1 MSKHITG
8 HTGLLCLL
16 GSPVAHSVSPEMH
29 NEACDQLGL
38 DYSYLAFDVP
48 EDKMPQAVE
57 GLRTMGARGWNITMP
72 GKNIMCKLADK
83 VSPASEISGAC
94 NTIVNDNGVLTAYT
108 TDGVG
113 FMRAVAENGV
123 DIIGKK
129 MTLLGAGGAATA
141 ILVQAALD
149 GVAEINVFNVRDNF
163 FGRAEEI
170 VAKLNE
176 RTSCKV
182 TLHDFSDP
190 EVLRASIADSAIL
203 VNGTSVGMAPKT
215 ENTIIT
221 DTTMFHK
228 DLFVFDVI
236 YNPQETRLLRE
247 AKEAGCKTGNGM
259 YMLLYQGAASFKL
272 WTGEDMPVEIIKEKY
287 FSGKIRR
294 TPALPNFPP
303 AAGRF
308 GDTRKKRHE
317 QETAKGFCHGF
328 LSAGRSPFLLIFF
341 MIFFLIS
348 PLSVLHQA
356 VLYTVYNNGLSL
368 PSAHHVFRSP

>member
-1 MSKHITG
+1 MGKDITG

-16 GSPVAHSVSPEMH
+16 GSPVAHSVSPAMH
-29 NEACDQLGL
+29 NEACKQLGL
-38 DYSYLAFDVP
+38 DYAYLAFDVP

-113 FMRAVAENGV
+113 FMSAVKENGV

-149 GVAEINVFNVRDNF
+149 GVAEINVFNIRDTF
-163 FGRAEEI
+163 WDRAQDI
-170 VAKLNE
+170 VNKLND
-176 RTSCKV
+176 RTDCKV
-182 TLHDFSDP
+182 SLHDYSDM
-190 EVLRASIADSAIL
+190 ELLRESIASSAIL
-203 VNGTSVGMAPKT
+203 VNGTSVGMAP
-215 ENTIIT
+215 NVDACIIT

-236 YNPQETRLLRE
+236 YNPQETKFLRL

-259 YMLLYQGAASFKL
+259 YMLLYQGAASFEL
-272 WTGEDMPVEIIKEKY
+272 WTGQKMPVEIIKEKF
-287 FSGKIRR
+287 FS
-294 TPALPNFPP
+294 
-303 AAGRF
+303 
-308 GDTRKKRHE
+308 
-317 QETAKGFCHGF
+317 
-328 LSAGRSPFLLIFF
+328 
-341 MIFFLIS
+341 
-348 PLSVLHQA
+348 
-356 VLYTVYNNGLSL
+356 
-368 PSAHHVFRSP
+368 

>member
-38 DYSYLAFDVP
+38 DYTYLAFDVP
-48 EDKMPQAVE
+48 EDKMPEAVQ

-141 ILVQAALD
+141 IEIQAALD
-149 GVAEINVFNVRDNF
+149 GVKEISIFNIHDKFWDN
-163 FGRAEEI
+163 AVETVKKINEKTECKATLYDLDDKEKLKEEM
-170 VAKLNE
+170 
-176 RTSCKV
+176 
-182 TLHDFSDP
+182 
-190 EVLRASIADSAIL
+190 DSSYL
-203 VNGTSVGMAPKT
+203 FVNGTGVGMKPL
-215 ENTIIT
+215 E
-221 DTTMFHK
+221 
-228 DLFVFDVI
+228 DLSVVPDKSFFRPELIVVDVP
-236 YNPQETRLLRE
+236 YSPLETKMRKM
-247 AKEAGCKTGNGM
+247 AKEAGCKTMNGLGM
-259 YMLLYQGAASFKL
+259 MLFQGAAAFKL
-272 WTGEDMPVEIIKEKY
+272 WTGKEMPIDHMKEVLN
-287 FSGKIRR
+287 IRY
-294 TPALPNFPP
+294 
-303 AAGRF
+303 
-308 GDTRKKRHE
+308 DD
-317 QETAKGFCHGF
+317 
-328 LSAGRSPFLLIFF
+328 
-341 MIFFLIS
+341 
-348 PLSVLHQA
+348 
-356 VLYTVYNNGLSL
+356 
-368 PSAHHVFRSP
+368 

>member
-1 MSKHITG
+1 MEREITG

-16 GSPVAHSVSPEMH
+16 GSPVAHSISPAMH
-29 NEACDQLGL
+29 NEACKQLGL
-38 DYSYLAFDVP
+38 DYAYLAFDVP
-48 EDKMPQAVE
+48 EEKMPQAVE

-149 GVAEINVFNVRDNF
+149 GVAEIDVFNIRDAF
-163 FGRAEEI
+163 WSRAEEI
-170 VAKLNE
+170 VSQLNE
-176 RTSCKV
+176 RTECKV
-182 TLHDFSDP
+182 RLRDYDDLN
-190 EVLRASIADSAIL
+190 VLKEAIAGSAIL

-215 ENTIIT
+215 DATIIT
-221 DTTMFHK
+221 DTSFFRP

-247 AKEAGCKTGNGM
+247 AKAAGCKVSNGM
-259 YMLLYQGAASFKL
+259 YMLLYQGAASFEL
-272 WTGEDMPVEIIKEKY
+272 WTGQQMPVEIIKEKY
-287 FSGKIRR
+287 FS
-294 TPALPNFPP
+294 
-303 AAGRF
+303 
-308 GDTRKKRHE
+308 
-317 QETAKGFCHGF
+317 
-328 LSAGRSPFLLIFF
+328 
-341 MIFFLIS
+341 
-348 PLSVLHQA
+348 
-356 VLYTVYNNGLSL
+356 
-368 PSAHHVFRSP
+368 

>member
-16 GSPVAHSVSPEMH
+16 GSPVAHSISPEMH

-48 EDKMPQAVE
+48 EDQMPQAVE

-94 NTIVNDNGVLTAYT
+94 NTVVNDNGVLTAYT

-129 MTLLGAGGAATA
+129 MTLFGAGGAATA

-149 GVAEINVFNVRDNF
+149 GVAEINVFNVKDNF
-163 FGRAEEI
+163 YERAESI
-170 VAKLNE
+170 VAQLND
-176 RTSCKV
+176 RTECKV
-182 TLHDFSDP
+182 ALHDFSDP
-190 EVLRASIADSAIL
+190 DLIRASIADSAIL
-203 VNGTSVGMAPKT
+203 VNGTSVGMAP
-215 ENTIIT
+215 NTDAT
-221 DTTMFHK
+221 VLPDTSMLHEG
-228 DLFVFDVI
+228 LFVFDVI
-236 YNPQETRLLRE
+236 YNPAETRFLKE
-247 AKEAGCKTGNGM
+247 ARQAGCKTANGM

-272 WTGEDMPVEIIKEKY
+272 WTGEDMPVEIVKAKY
-287 FSGKIRR
+287 FS
-294 TPALPNFPP
+294 
-303 AAGRF
+303 
-308 GDTRKKRHE
+308 
-317 QETAKGFCHGF
+317 
-328 LSAGRSPFLLIFF
+328 
-341 MIFFLIS
+341 
-348 PLSVLHQA
+348 
-356 VLYTVYNNGLSL
+356 
-368 PSAHHVFRSP
+368 

>member
-38 DYSYLAFDVP
+38 DYTYLAFDVP
-48 EDKMPQAVE
+48 EDKMPEAVQ

-113 FMRAVAENGV
+113 FMRAVKEDGV

-163 FGRAEEI
+163 FARAEEI

-176 RTSCKV
+176 RTECKV

-203 VNGTSVGMAPKT
+203 VNGTSVGMAP
-215 ENTIIT
+215 NVDRTIIT
-221 DTTMFHK
+221 DTSMFHK

-247 AKEAGCKTGNGM
+247 AKEAGCTCIGGKG
-259 YMLLYQGAASFKL
+259 MLLWQGVAAFKL
-272 WTGEDMPVEIIKEKY
+272 YTGQDMPVEDVKKLF
-287 FSGKIRR
+287 FS
-294 TPALPNFPP
+294 
-303 AAGRF
+303 
-308 GDTRKKRHE
+308 
-317 QETAKGFCHGF
+317 
-328 LSAGRSPFLLIFF
+328 
-341 MIFFLIS
+341 
-348 PLSVLHQA
+348 
-356 VLYTVYNNGLSL
+356 
-368 PSAHHVFRSP
+368 

>member
-1 MSKHITG
+1 MSNHITG

-29 NEACDQLGL
+29 NEACSQLGL
-38 DYSYLAFDVP
+38 DYTYLAFDVP
-48 EDKMPQAVE
+48 EEKMPQAVE
-57 GLRTMGARGWNITMP
+57 GLP

-94 NTIVNDNGVLTAYT
+94 NTIVNDDGVLTAYT

-149 GVAEINVFNVRDNF
+149 GVAEINVFNVKDAF
-163 FGRAEEI
+163 YPRAEEI
-170 VAKLNE
+170 VKKLNE
-176 RTSCKV
+176 RTGCKV
-182 TLHDFSDP
+182 TLHDYSDP
-190 EVLRASIADSAIL
+190 EILRQSIADSAIL

-215 ENTIIT
+215 DNTIIT

-247 AKEAGCKTGNGM
+247 ARAAGCKTSNGM
-259 YMLLYQGAASFKL
+259 YMLLYQGAASFEL
-272 WTGEDMPVEIIKEKY
+272 WTGQQMPVEIIKEKY
-287 FSGKIRR
+287 FTK
-294 TPALPNFPP
+294 
-303 AAGRF
+303 
-308 GDTRKKRHE
+308 
-317 QETAKGFCHGF
+317 
-328 LSAGRSPFLLIFF
+328 
-341 MIFFLIS
+341 
-348 PLSVLHQA
+348 
-356 VLYTVYNNGLSL
+356 
-368 PSAHHVFRSP
+368 

>member
-1 MSKHITG
+1 MSNHITG

-29 NEACDQLGL
+29 NEACSQLGL
-38 DYSYLAFDVP
+38 DYTYLAFDVP

-57 GLRTMGARGWNITMP
+57 GLRTMGARGWNIT
-72 GKNIMCKLADK
+72 CKLADK

-94 NTIVNDNGVLTAYT
+94 NTIVNDDGVLTAYT

-149 GVAEINVFNVRDNF
+149 GVAEINVFNVKDAF
-163 FGRAEEI
+163 YPRAEEI
-170 VAKLNE
+170 VKKLNE
-176 RTSCKV
+176 RTGCKV
-182 TLHDFSDP
+182 TLHDYSDP
-190 EVLRASIADSAIL
+190 EILRQSIADSAIL

-215 ENTIIT
+215 DNTIIT

-247 AKEAGCKTGNGM
+247 AKAAGCKTSNGM
-259 YMLLYQGAASFKL
+259 YMLLYQGAASFEL
-272 WTGEDMPVEIIKEKY
+272 WTGQQMPVEIIKEKY
-287 FSGKIRR
+287 FTK
-294 TPALPNFPP
+294 
-303 AAGRF
+303 
-308 GDTRKKRHE
+308 
-317 QETAKGFCHGF
+317 
-328 LSAGRSPFLLIFF
+328 
-341 MIFFLIS
+341 
-348 PLSVLHQA
+348 
-356 VLYTVYNNGLSL
+356 
-368 PSAHHVFRSP
+368 

>member
-38 DYSYLAFDVP
+38 DYTYLAFDVP
-48 EDKMPQAVE
+48 EDKMPEAVQ

-113 FMRAVAENGV
+113 FMRAVKEDGV

-129 MTLLGAGGAATA
+129 MTLLGA
-141 ILVQAALD
+141 D

-163 FGRAEEI
+163 FARAEEI

-176 RTSCKV
+176 RTECKV

-203 VNGTSVGMAPKT
+203 VNGTSVGMAP
-215 ENTIIT
+215 NVDRTIIT
-221 DTTMFHK
+221 DTSMFHK

-272 WTGEDMPVEIIKEKY
+272 WTGEEMPVEIIKEKY
-287 FSGKIRR
+287 FS
-294 TPALPNFPP
+294 
-303 AAGRF
+303 
-308 GDTRKKRHE
+308 
-317 QETAKGFCHGF
+317 
-328 LSAGRSPFLLIFF
+328 
-341 MIFFLIS
+341 
-348 PLSVLHQA
+348 
-356 VLYTVYNNGLSL
+356 
-368 PSAHHVFRSP
+368 

>member
-221 DTTMFHK
+221 DTSTIRRK
-228 DLFVFDVI
+228 PACCVRQKRLDAR
-236 YNPQETRLLRE
+236 PETVCTCCYTRELLPSNCGLARICRLRSSKRNTSPENKISRNFKRLLPRI
-247 AKEAGCKTGNGM
+247 
-259 YMLLYQGAASFKL
+259 F
-272 WTGEDMPVEIIKEKY
+272 
-287 FSGKIRR
+287 IRR
-294 TPALPNFPP
+294 QKP
-303 AAGRF
+303 
-308 GDTRKKRHE
+308 
-317 QETAKGFCHGF
+317 F
-328 LSAGRSPFLLIFF
+328 LSS
-341 MIFFLIS
+341 
-348 PLSVLHQA
+348 
-356 VLYTVYNNGLSL
+356 
-368 PSAHHVFRSP
+368 

>member
-16 GSPVAHSVSPEMH
+16 GSPVAHSISPEMH

-83 VSPASEISGAC
+83 LSPASEISGAC
-94 NTIVNDNGVLTAYT
+94 NTVVNDNGVLTAYT

-129 MTLLGAGGAATA
+129 MTLFGAGGAATA

-149 GVAEINVFNVRDNF
+149 GVAEINVFNVKDNF
-163 FGRAEEI
+163 YDRAEAI
-170 VAKLNE
+170 AAKLNE
-176 RTSCKV
+176 RTECKV
-182 TLHDFSDP
+182 SLHDFSDP
-190 EVLRASIADSAIL
+190 DLIRASIADSAIL
-203 VNGTSVGMAPKT
+203 VNGTSVGMAP
-215 ENTIIT
+215 NTDATVLPDT
-221 DTTMFHK
+221 DMLHEG
-228 DLFVFDVI
+228 LFVFDVI
-236 YNPQETRLLRE
+236 YNPAETRFLRE
-247 AKEAGCKTGNGM
+247 AREAGCKTANGM

-272 WTGEDMPVEIIKEKY
+272 WTGEDMPVEIVKEKY
-287 FSGKIRR
+287 FS
-294 TPALPNFPP
+294 
-303 AAGRF
+303 
-308 GDTRKKRHE
+308 
-317 QETAKGFCHGF
+317 
-328 LSAGRSPFLLIFF
+328 
-341 MIFFLIS
+341 
-348 PLSVLHQA
+348 
-356 VLYTVYNNGLSL
+356 
-368 PSAHHVFRSP
+368 

>member
-16 GSPVAHSVSPEMH
+16 GSPVAHSISPEMH

-83 VSPASEISGAC
+83 LSPASEISGAC
-94 NTIVNDNGVLTAYT
+94 NTVVNDNGVLTAYT

-129 MTLLGAGGAATA
+129 MTLFGAGGAATA

-149 GVAEINVFNVRDNF
+149 GVAEINVFNVKDNF
-163 FGRAEEI
+163 YDRAESI
-170 VAKLNE
+170 AAKLNE
-176 RTSCKV
+176 RTDCKV
-182 TLHDFSDP
+182 SLHDFSDP
-190 EVLRASIADSAIL
+190 DLIRASIADSAIL
-203 VNGTSVGMAPKT
+203 VNGTSVGMAP
-215 ENTIIT
+215 NTDATVLPDT
-221 DTTMFHK
+221 DMLHEG
-228 DLFVFDVI
+228 LFVFDVI
-236 YNPQETRLLRE
+236 YNPAETRFLRE
-247 AKEAGCKTGNGM
+247 AREAGCKTANGM

-272 WTGEDMPVEIIKEKY
+272 WTGEDMPVEIVKEKY
-287 FSGKIRR
+287 FS
-294 TPALPNFPP
+294 
-303 AAGRF
+303 
-308 GDTRKKRHE
+308 
-317 QETAKGFCHGF
+317 
-328 LSAGRSPFLLIFF
+328 
-341 MIFFLIS
+341 
-348 PLSVLHQA
+348 
-356 VLYTVYNNGLSL
+356 
-368 PSAHHVFRSP
+368 

>member
-1 MSKHITG
+1 MTRTGKSKAQKGIEIMSNHITG

-29 NEACDQLGL
+29 NEACNQLGL
-38 DYSYLAFDVP
+38 DYTYLAFDVP
-48 EDKMPQAVE
+48 EDQMPKAVE

-72 GKNIMCKLADK
+72 GKNIMCRLADK

-113 FMRAVAENGV
+113 FMRAVAENNV
-123 DIIGKK
+123 EIIGKK

-149 GVAEINVFNVRDNF
+149 GVAEINVFNVRDAF
-163 FGRAEEI
+163 WGRAEEI

-176 RTSCKV
+176 RTECKV
-182 TLHDFSDP
+182 TLHDYEDP
-190 EVLRASIADSAIL
+190 EVLRASIQDSTIL
-203 VNGTSVGMAPKT
+203 VNGTSVGMAPNT
-215 ENTIIT
+215 DRTIIT
-221 DTTMFHK
+221 DTSMFHK

-247 AKEAGCKTGNGM
+247 AREAGCKTANGM

-272 WTGEDMPVEIIKEKY
+272 WTGQDMPVEIIKEKY
-287 FSGKIRR
+287 FSK
-294 TPALPNFPP
+294 
-303 AAGRF
+303 
-308 GDTRKKRHE
+308 
-317 QETAKGFCHGF
+317 
-328 LSAGRSPFLLIFF
+328 
-341 MIFFLIS
+341 
-348 PLSVLHQA
+348 
-356 VLYTVYNNGLSL
+356 
-368 PSAHHVFRSP
+368 

>member
-29 NEACDQLGL
+29 NEACNQLGL
-38 DYSYLAFDVP
+38 DYTYLAFDVP
-48 EDKMPQAVE
+48 EDKMPEAVQ

-113 FMRAVAENGV
+113 FMRAVKEDGV

-129 MTLLGAGGAATA
+129 
-141 ILVQAALD
+141 
-149 GVAEINVFNVRDNF
+149 INVFNVRDNF

-176 RTSCKV
+176 RTNCKV
-182 TLHDFSDP
+182 TLHDYSDP
-190 EVLRASIADSAIL
+190 EVLRASIAESAIL
-203 VNGTSVGMAPKT
+203 VNGTSVGMAP
-215 ENTIIT
+215 NVDRTIIT
-221 DTTMFHK
+221 DTSMFHK

-272 WTGEDMPVEIIKEKY
+272 WTGEEMPVEIIKEKY
-287 FSGKIRR
+287 FS
-294 TPALPNFPP
+294 
-303 AAGRF
+303 
-308 GDTRKKRHE
+308 
-317 QETAKGFCHGF
+317 
-328 LSAGRSPFLLIFF
+328 
-341 MIFFLIS
+341 
-348 PLSVLHQA
+348 
-356 VLYTVYNNGLSL
+356 
-368 PSAHHVFRSP
+368 

>member
-16 GSPVAHSVSPEMH
+16 GSPVAHSISPEMH

-83 VSPASEISGAC
+83 LSPASEISGAC
-94 NTIVNDNGVLTAYT
+94 NTVVNDNGVLTAYT

-129 MTLLGAGGAATA
+129 MTLFGAGGAATA

-149 GVAEINVFNVRDNF
+149 GVAEINVFNVKDNF
-163 FGRAEEI
+163 YDRAESI
-170 VAKLNE
+170 AAKLNE
-176 RTSCKV
+176 RTECKV
-182 TLHDFSDP
+182 SLYDFSDP
-190 EVLRASIADSAIL
+190 DLIRASIADSAIL
-203 VNGTSVGMAPKT
+203 VNGTSVGMAP
-215 ENTIIT
+215 NTDATVLPDT
-221 DTTMFHK
+221 DMLHEG
-228 DLFVFDVI
+228 LFVFDVI
-236 YNPQETRLLRE
+236 YNPAETRFLRE
-247 AKEAGCKTGNGM
+247 AREAGCKTANGM

-272 WTGEDMPVEIIKEKY
+272 WTGEDMPVEIVKEKY
-287 FSGKIRR
+287 FS
-294 TPALPNFPP
+294 
-303 AAGRF
+303 
-308 GDTRKKRHE
+308 
-317 QETAKGFCHGF
+317 
-328 LSAGRSPFLLIFF
+328 
-341 MIFFLIS
+341 
-348 PLSVLHQA
+348 
-356 VLYTVYNNGLSL
+356 
-368 PSAHHVFRSP
+368 